1 MIEFIFFLIQ
11 FYRGWKSGDKEI
23 WKDIQTMKRI
33 GTDFGITIRWA
44 TKWFKQ
50 HRQKETKSKSSKP
63 KRSKIKSEVKKEASP
78 SRPEPSPF
86 IRLVHP
92 RSFVRL
98 ENPSTSRIISPHRP
112 LATSRRHQ
120 RKKVEKPTSNV
131 ISSLYKIEYQAAQR

>member
-1 MIEFIFFLIQ
+1 MIQ

-50 HRQKETKSKSSKP
+50 HHQKEKKSKSSKP
-63 KRSKIKSEVKKEASP
+63 KRSKIKSEVKKEVKK
-78 SRPEPSPF
+78 EPSPSGPSKKF

-98 ENPSTSRIISPHRP
+98 DNPSTSRIISPHRP

>member
-1 MIEFIFFLIQ
+1 
-11 FYRGWKSGDKEI
+11 
-23 WKDIQTMKRI
+23 MKRI

-50 HRQKETKSKSSKP
+50 HRQKEKKSKSSKP
-63 KRSKIKSEVKKEASP
+63 KRSKIKSEVKKEVKKEASP

-98 ENPSTSRIISPHRP
+98 DNPSTSRIISPHRP